1 MKTYSSTLF
10 LLIVLIAHDFLNSK
24 YLLVKITES
33 TSENFQK
40 TGDGKNTSANISLF
54 RQARR
59 YPEIVELKEKVMGR
73 CKNEKLKAKK
83 SFTVN
88 RVKKKPQPIWDT
100 FNWEFTA
107 VLENVVLSTL
117 RAKNGGI
124 CNLVRTCGHSE
135 GCGLATTLM
144 EYCFTDDNVG
154 GIDVQNNEDF
164 KKEHFKKWRN
174 MAMQK
179 CEHIVYLQCS
189 ADPVNAC
196 SAYFTAAIN
205 TEHTLMFSITKLVI
219 ADPFIPQQM
228 GLFNVAKAQLEFKE
242 DARGWIENNGSSW
255 YFCKCKTKTCTIL

>member
-10 LLIVLIAHDFLNSK
+10 LLIVLIVHDFLNSK

-88 RVKKKPQPIWDT
+88 RVKTEPQSS

-107 VLENVVLSTL
+107 VLEDVVLSKL
-117 RAKNGGI
+117 RAINGGI
-124 CNLVRTCGHSE
+124 CNHVVTCGHSE

-154 GIDVQNNEDF
+154 GIDVQNNENF
-164 KKEHFKKWRN
+164 KKEHLKKWRK
-174 MAMQK
+174 MAEQK
-179 CEHIVYLQCS
+179 CEHIVYLQC
-189 ADPVNAC
+189 AANPVNAC

-205 TEHTLMFSITKLVI
+205 TEHTLMFSITKLGI
-219 ADPFIPQQM
+219 FTADNLQQM